1 MSKPTRST
9 IVSALSWGAERLWA
23 ALRWALRAWNNDI
36 RQRKTMRGKALSG
49 CLGLLVILIACSLIA
64 SMVRSAGEVVG
75 LSPTRTPRPSATTA
89 PTKVSISLPSP
100 SIPAATT
107 QAPAPTAPP
116 SPTPG
121 STPLPSTATLAPAPS
136 PSATQSPPTIVTSA
150 PTIQPPATE
159 NVAPP
164 GELLSASVVRVIDGD
179 TVDVSLGV
187 ETVRL
192 RLIGI
197 DTPETKD
204 PRKPVECFGREATQK
219 AEELLNNQTVL
230 LEADPSQDD
239 RDIYGRLLRY
249 IWLSDSRLFNQEMIA
264 QGYAFEYTYGLPY
277 KYQAEFQQAQRQAR
291 EQQRGLWSPDT
302 CNGQHTPADVEP
314 PPPQPAPTAQPAA
327 PAPVP
332 TKAPLSGQCDPS
344 YPDVCI
350 PPPPPDLD
358 CGDIPYKRFRVLPPD
373 PHRFDGDHDG
383 IGCER

>member
-1 MSKPTRST
+1 
-9 IVSALSWGAERLWA
+9 
-23 ALRWALRAWNNDI
+23 
-36 RQRKTMRGKALSG
+36 
-49 CLGLLVILIACSLIA
+49 
-64 SMVRSAGEVVG
+64 
-75 LSPTRTPRPSATTA
+75 
-89 PTKVSISLPSP
+89 
-100 SIPAATT
+100 
-107 QAPAPTAPP
+107 
-116 SPTPG
+116 
-121 STPLPSTATLAPAPS
+121 
-136 PSATQSPPTIVTSA
+136 
-150 PTIQPPATE
+150 
-159 NVAPP
+159 
-164 GELLSASVVRVIDGD
+164 VVRVIDGD
-179 TVDVSLGV
+179 TVDVSLGG

-277 KYQAEFQQAQRQAR
+277 KYQAEFQQAQCQAR